1 MEVKVFTTK
10 YFQQVSVFSFQ
21 TTFRISIRSKG
32 DLSMG
37 NFENEITRLLRQ
49 LNHNVMKLEKYSI
62 QSDRNLNLTQNE
74 IHLLECIKLSTKSG
88 NGPTISAIAAQLD
101 ITRPSTTVAV
111 NKLVAKKYAEK
122 SPCEGDGRSVRVK
135 LTQKGD
141 KAYNSLK
148 KHYSSLSEAVT
159 SYFNEKE
166 CAQIADSVD
175 KLNKFFEEKL
185 GEKENEED

>member
-1 MEVKVFTTK
+1 
-10 YFQQVSVFSFQ
+10 
-21 TTFRISIRSKG
+21 
-32 DLSMG
+32 MG
-37 NFENEITRLLRQ
+37 NFENEITKLLRQ
-49 LNHNVMKLEKYSI
+49 LNHNAMKLENYTV

-88 NGPTISAIAAQLD
+88 EGPTISAIAARLD

-122 SPCEGDGRSVRVK
+122 GPCEGDGRSVRVK

-148 KHYSSLSEAVT
+148 KHYSSLAETLKGYFSE
-159 SYFNEKE
+159 EE

-185 GEKENEED
+185 DEKENEED